1 MAALILALLEEHD
14 NSKQVKDCLEPSGH
28 QVFVVDT
35 FVKAK
40 ALLKTQ
46 NIDLIIS
53 DVHLEN
59 GGSVFDFLRWV
70 KKAERTAE
78 IPFVLFSSK
87 PSPVA
92 KYLADGVRTASRM
105 LGAIKYIE
113 MDSFDGAQFR
123 EHINGLLPQGK
134 LIVEADTELTNKVGE

>member
-14 NSKQVKDCLEPSGH
+14 NSKQVKDCLEFCGH
-28 QVFVVDT
+28 EVFVVDT

-70 KKAERTAE
+70 KNLKRTAD
-78 IPFVLFSSK
+78 IPFILFSAK
-87 PSPVA
+87 PSPMA
-92 KYLADGVRTASRM
+92 KHLSDGVRVSARL
-105 LGAIKYIE
+105 LGAAKYIE
-113 MDSFDGAQFR
+113 MDAFDATLFQQ
-123 EHINGLLPQGK
+123 HINGLLPPGK
-134 LIVEADTELTNKVGE
+134 QTVEEHT